1 MTDNYIYLK
10 NRIES
15 IADTFNALI
24 PNDPL
29 EQAGDEQQNLIKSY
43 ILLCHAEFEKYFE
56 DLCLEII
63 RAAKTT
69 FDTSNKTTI
78 PLLCLSLMMKK
89 DFNKESSAKER
100 LNKLYS
106 NYHALI
112 KNNNGIKKN
121 DIINMLNPICLFVEE
136 IPDLYLEKL
145 DRFGKKRGDIAHN
158 SQSSMQYRYN
168 FRSEIA
174 DITIILDETLE
185 QIDKRLETYL

>member
-1 MTDNYIYLK
+1 MTDNYKYLK

-15 IADTFNALI
+15 ITDTFNALI

-29 EQAGDEQQNLIKSY
+29 EQEGDEHQNLIKSY

-56 DLCLEII
+56 DLCLEVIKT
-63 RAAKTT
+63 AKST
-69 FDTSNKTTI
+69 FDSSNKTTI

-89 DFNKESSAKER
+89 EFNKESAKER
-100 LNKLYS
+100 LDKLYS

-112 KNNNGIKKN
+112 KDNNGIKKN
-121 DIINMLNPICLFVEE
+121 DIIIMLNPICLFVEE
-136 IPDLYLEKL
+136 ISDLYLEKL
-145 DRFGKKRGDIAHN
+145 DCFGKKRGDIAHN